1 MDIISNTYY
10 MHGMQ
15 DYPSKDSL
23 GFLLADVSRLMR
35 RSYERR
41 VDETGL
47 TLAQARLLVYISAH
61 EGARQVDLAEL
72 LEIQPIT
79 LARLVDQLVA
89 LGLAERRPAPN
100 DRRAHLI
107 HLSAAAQPHL
117 QMIARVAQDIRQ
129 HALQELEP
137 EQIAILHHALKS
149 MRSRLCSAPGHRSN
163 GTESHEPESRH

>member
-1 MDIISNTYY
+1 
-10 MHGMQ
+10 MQ
-15 DYPSKDSL
+15 DMQNYPAKDSL

-35 RSYERR
+35 RAYERR
-41 VDETGL
+41 VDASGL
-47 TLAQARLLVYISAH
+47 TLAQARLLVYISRH

-107 HLSAAAQPHL
+107 HTTAAALPRL
-117 QMIARVAQDIRQ
+117 QAIGQVAQEIRQ
-129 HALQELEP
+129 QALQDLAP
-137 EQIAILHHALKS
+137 DQIATLNHALKS
-149 MRSRLCSAPGHRSN
+149 MRSRLCGA
-163 GTESHEPESRH
+163 